1 MTAGNKVLFLSVR
14 KNRNEEKDPLANKKQ
29 ECQSIVTKKKKKIR
43 KWKVSTSE
51 ECSDSS
57 SKHYSS
63 PAKKKKAKRRRH
75 HQPTSSSSSTA
86 SDSSTESNRIMRC
99 LKLSLKI
106 KNLDRNYPKVWSITQ
121 TNILKSKF
129 QRIVWKRLY
138 YAKTRSRIIFKEVRW
153 FFKGHLER
161 KT

>member
-1 MTAGNKVLFLSVR
+1 MSKHS
-14 KNRNEEKDPLANKKQ
+14 D
-29 ECQSIVTKKKKKIR
+29 KKKRKRLENGKFLLVKNVQILHQNTILHQQKRKKPNAVDIINR
-43 KWKVSTSE
+43 
-51 ECSDSS
+51 
-57 SKHYSS
+57 HRHLPRL
-63 PAKKKKAKRRRH
+63 PAI
-75 HQPTSSSSSTA
+75 QVPM
-86 SDSSTESNRIMRC
+86 SNRIMRC

-153 FFKGHLER
+153 LFKGHLER